1 MAGKAKKKKVEK
13 VAKIDKADE
22 AFEEL
27 IEIKYNRML
36 ESEQSRS
43 YAKQLVGDLKIDS
56 PDGAFLVGAV
66 DAMIYNMAVSLEFD
80 ELQSWEYRK
89 KLIERLWKKHKPHF
103 G

>member
-1 MAGKAKKKKVEK
+1 MAGKAKKRKVNE
-13 VAKIDKADE
+13 VEKADE

-43 YAKQLVGDLKIDS
+43 YAKQLVEDLKIGS
-56 PDGAFLVGAV
+56 PDGAFLVGAI

-80 ELQSWEYRK
+80 ELQAWEYRK
-89 KLIERLWKKHKPHF
+89 KLIERLWKKHRPHF
-103 G
+103 V

>member
-1 MAGKAKKKKVEK
+1 MAGKAKKKKVNE
-13 VAKIDKADE
+13 VEKADE
-22 AFEEL
+22 AFEDL

-43 YAKQLVGDLKIDS
+43 YAKQLVEDLKIS
-56 PDGAFLVGAV
+56 STDGAFLVGAI

-89 KLIERLWKKHKPHF
+89 KLIERLWKKHRPLF

>member
-1 MAGKAKKKKVEK
+1 MAGKNKNKRAGE
-13 VAKIDKADE
+13 AEKADE

-43 YAKQLVGDLKIDS
+43 YAKQLVEDLNIGS

-66 DAMIYNMAVSLEFD
+66 DAMIYNMAVSLEFE

-89 KLIERLWKKHKPHF
+89 KLIARLWKKHQPLFK
-103 G
+103 